1 MNETYTRVIL
11 TPMVRLLSLL
21 IPMTLIPLE
30 ALGCSC
36 FCVNDPKSTYVSDL
50 MRGKTAVLV
59 TPLSS
64 TLVKAKERKPDGPPP
79 RNTVS
84 NTYLV
89 LDDLG
94 QNLRETITIN
104 GYGPTSSCYTRHEFE
119 RSYFVSIRQN
129 FDGAYELGRCSCLP
143 DYFAGR
149 DYVATGQDYSIHEI
163 FSCLDE
169 KTDAADL
176 APQCA
181 DMKKKYEASEG
192 RENRE
197 FVKAKLK
204 EYFDRTR

>member
-1 MNETYTRVIL
+1 
-11 TPMVRLLSLL
+11 MVRPFSILILFAL
-21 IPMTLIPLE
+21 IPFQ

-36 FCVNDPKSTYVSDL
+36 FCVTDPKTTHVSDL

-64 TLVKAKERKPDGPPP
+64 TLVKAKERKPGERPP
-79 RNTVS
+79 RNSVS

-94 QNLRETITIN
+94 QHLRETITIN
-104 GYGPTSSCYTRHEFE
+104 GQGPTSSCYARHEFE
-119 RSYFVSIRQN
+119 QSYFVEIHQN
-129 FDGAYELGRCSCLP
+129 YDGTYELDLCSCLP

-149 DYVATGQDYSIHEI
+149 DYVATGQDYSFHEI

-169 KTDAADL
+169 TENSADS
-176 APQCA
+176 AFQCE
-181 DMKKKYEASEG
+181 DIKKKYEAAEEQES
-192 RENRE
+192 RE

-204 EYFDRTR
+204 DYFDRNR